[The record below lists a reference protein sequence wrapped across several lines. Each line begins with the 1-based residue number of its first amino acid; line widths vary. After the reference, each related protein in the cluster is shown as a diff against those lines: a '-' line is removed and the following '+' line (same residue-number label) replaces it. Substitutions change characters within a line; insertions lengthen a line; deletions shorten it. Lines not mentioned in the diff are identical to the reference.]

1 MTIKVTKGKK
11 PEYSKRLVSDI
22 RSLLWVVTVGGL
34 LLAAYCIH
42 KGYTGSLPW
51 LSAMVGLPW
60 TAHGVVCSFYLNM
73 AKSDHRAGGVT
84 FESAVKTARVFDGSG
99 PASTS
104 GKNGVDAGVCLGFIS
119 TETGPNWRNATK
131 HKNPGSLTAQHFAG
145 IHGNWRNKTIIIR
158 NQQVVCSSHITSS
171 RTKGH
176 P

>member
-1 MTIKVTKGKK
+1 MTIKVTKEKK

-51 LSAMVGLPW
+51 LSAMVGRPW

-84 FESAVKTARVFDGSG
+84 FESAKAANFEQ
-99 PASTS
+99 PAESENS
-104 GKNGVDAGVCLGFIS
+104 
-119 TETGPNWRNATK
+119 
-131 HKNPGSLTAQHFAG
+131 PG
-145 IHGNWRNKTIIIR
+145 I
-158 NQQVVCSSHITSS
+158 
-171 RTKGH
+171 
-176 P
+176 